1 MTRPITR
8 RPVRMLS
15 VLAGAALLLAPAAA
29 AADGRCADLSCAIG
43 KRAWAHIDARHCRTC
58 DSLTPKNSEFAGA
71 YCGGADEAL
80 ELCRAVLAAADCTA
94 STQRNGR
101 IAATA
106 TLDRVAGK
114 QRRGCT
120 DTRRATVIL
129 EKDGRTVVTQFPG
142 DP

>member
-1 MTRPITR
+1 
-8 RPVRMLS
+8 MLPA
-15 VLAGAALLLAPAAA
+15 LAALALFLAPAPAAA
-29 AADGRCADLSCAIG
+29 GESCAALSCDIG
-43 KRAWAHIDARHCRTC
+43 KRAWSHIDARHCRAC

-80 ELCRAVLAAADCTA
+80 ELCRAVLAATDCTA
-94 STQRNGR
+94 ATQRNGR

-106 TLDRVAGK
+106 TLDAVAGK
-114 QRRGCT
+114 LRRGCT